1 MTVINENS
9 RKRERKMCVDV
20 LPTGLLALSALLFLL
35 NRRVKEM
42 KKIITY
48 ERNNVS
54 VPAKLTPSDS
64 EAE

>member
-20 LPTGLLALSALLFLL
+20 LPTGLLALSALLFLV

-42 KKIITY
+42 KKIIT
-48 ERNNVS
+48 
-54 VPAKLTPSDS
+54 
-64 EAE
+64 